1 MLRLASV
8 ALANQT
14 PVGVSRDS
22 IATQSDKTW
31 RFVSR
36 SPDALNV
43 RYTSLPPLTVKI
55 KCSPAVG
62 SCTIYSCGSTFS
74 FFLILIILFGM
85 TIWQRLLLNQP
96 IAFYCTFAA
105 SSEIIKSDRQW
116 NNSIKFGK
124 YFYCLSLNVRCVL
137 KLSNIEVSIT
147 CVSLSTVILA
157 SVQLCLQCHDD
168 DGVLL
173 AGWISI
179 ACIGSEVSLIRFHH
193 KYRNKHISI
202 ESSCWRIAMVEQ
214 EKLVLR
220 LHIGHESVMLQPPH
234 TTTPFAHTHR
244 WTVFVRGHNGLR
256 VDNGLIQKV
265 IFQLHADF
273 KCSRRDENTRFTFN
287 GACCSRFGE
296 ILAKGCFHQKT
307 NTSSRLVENFHFIT
321 PRGKCVEI
329 ESLSLNIS
337 NQCSPFPRAR
347 WLGF

>member
-1 MLRLASV
+1 
-8 ALANQT
+8 
-14 PVGVSRDS
+14 
-22 IATQSDKTW
+22 
-31 RFVSR
+31 
-36 SPDALNV
+36 
-43 RYTSLPPLTVKI
+43 
-55 KCSPAVG
+55 
-62 SCTIYSCGSTFS
+62 
-74 FFLILIILFGM
+74 M
-85 TIWQRLLLNQP
+85 TIWQRLLLNQS

-116 NNSIKFGK
+116 NVNYVQFQ
-124 YFYCLSLNVRCVL
+124 LQN
-137 KLSNIEVSIT
+137 
-147 CVSLSTVILA
+147 TVILA

-168 DGVLL
+168 DDVLL

-179 ACIGSEVSLIRFHH
+179 ASIGSEVSLIIFHH

-202 ESSCWRIAMVEQ
+202 ESSCWRTAMVEQ

-273 KCSRRDENTRFTFN
+273 KCSRREINFQDEITRFTFN

-296 ILAKGCFHQKT
+296 ILAKGSFHQKT
-307 NTSSRLVENFHFIT
+307 NTSSRLEENFHFIT
-321 PRGKCVEI
+321 PRGKCIEI

-347 WLGF
+347 WLCF